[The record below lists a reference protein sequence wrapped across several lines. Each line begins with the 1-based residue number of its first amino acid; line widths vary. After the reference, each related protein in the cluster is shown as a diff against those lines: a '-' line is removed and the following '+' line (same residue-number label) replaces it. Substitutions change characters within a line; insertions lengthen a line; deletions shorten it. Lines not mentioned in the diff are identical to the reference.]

1 MVLSLQESK
10 GMTVL
15 AMALVSKDWTLE
27 IKRMLLYI
35 RSQAIADGVRQQ
47 LVRKWK
53 SDFARRQIE
62 DFRRSNRRKHS
73 DNTSSFFE

>member
-1 MVLSLQESK
+1 
-10 GMTVL
+10 MTML
-15 AMALVSKDWTLE
+15 AMALAPKDWTLE
-27 IKRMLLYI
+27 IKRMLLFI
-35 RSQAIADGVRQQ
+35 RPPAIAEEVRQQ

-53 SDFARRQIE
+53 SDFARRKIE